1 LGFNMQ
7 QMMKQA
13 KMMQKKMAEIQE
25 ELKNMEFEASAGGGA
40 VRAKANGE
48 QEILE
53 IKLDTDMIEADDL
66 DMVED
71 MVMVAVN
78 DALKQSK
85 DEAKNRMSGLTG
97 GMNIPGIF

>member
-1 LGFNMQ
+1 MQ

-13 KMMQKKMAEIQE
+13 KIMQKKMAETQE
-25 ELKNMEFEASAGGGA
+25 ELKKMEFEASAGGGA
-40 VRAKANGE
+40 VKVRVNGD
-48 QEILE
+48 QEVLDV
-53 IKLDTDMIEADDL
+53 KLDTEMIDAQDL

-85 DEAKNRMSGLTG
+85 DEAKSKMAGLTG
-97 GMNIPGIF
+97 GMNIPGF

>member
-1 LGFNMQ
+1 MQ
-7 QMMKQA
+7 KMMKQA
-13 KMMQKKMAEIQE
+13 KEMQKKMAEVQE

-40 VRAKANGE
+40 VKAKVNGD
-48 QEILE
+48 QVILE
-53 IKLDTDMIEADDL
+53 IKLNNEMIDADDL

-85 DEAKNRMSGLTG
+85 DESKNKMADLTG
-97 GMNIPGIF
+97 GINIPGF

>member
-1 LGFNMQ
+1 MQ

-13 KMMQKKMAEIQE
+13 KMMQKKMLEVQE

-40 VRAKANGE
+40 VKVKVNGD

-53 IKLDTDMIEADDL
+53 ISLNREMIGADDL

-78 DALKQSK
+78 DALKQSR
-85 DEAKNRMSGLTG
+85 DEAKNKMSGLTG
-97 GMNIPGIF
+97 GMSIPGLF

>member
-1 LGFNMQ
+1 MQ

-13 KMMQKKMAEIQE
+13 KIMQKKMAETQE
-25 ELKNMEFEASAGGGA
+25 ELKKMEFEASAGGGA
-40 VRAKANGE
+40 VKVRVNGD
-48 QEILE
+48 QEV
-53 IKLDTDMIEADDL
+53 LDVKIDTEMIDAEDL

-85 DEAKNRMSGLTG
+85 DEAKSKMAGLTG
-97 GMNIPGIF
+97 GMNIPGL

>member
-1 LGFNMQ
+1 MQ

-13 KMMQKKMAEIQE
+13 KMMQKKMAEVQE

-40 VRAKANGE
+40 VKAKVNGD

-53 IKLDTDMIEADDL
+53 IKLNNEMIDADDL

-85 DEAKNRMSGLTG
+85 E
-97 GMNIPGIF
+97 

>member
-1 LGFNMQ
+1 MGFNMQ

-40 VRAKANGE
+40 VKVKVNGD
-48 QEILE
+48 QQILE
-53 IKLDTDMIEADDL
+53 IKLNNEMIDADDL

-71 MVMVAVN
+71 MVMVAIN

-85 DEAKNRMSGLTG
+85 DESKNKMAGLTG
-97 GMNIPGIF
+97 GMNIPGLF

>member
-1 LGFNMQ
+1 MQ

-13 KMMQKKMAEIQE
+13 KMMQKKMAEVQE
-25 ELKNMEFEASAGGGA
+25 ELKSMEFEASAGGGA
-40 VRAKANGE
+40 VKVRVNGD

-53 IKLDTDMIEADDL
+53 IKLNNEMIDADDL

-85 DEAKNRMSGLTG
+85 DESKNKMAGLTG
-97 GMNIPGIF
+97 GMNIPGF

>member
-1 LGFNMQ
+1 MQ

-13 KMMQKKMAEIQE
+13 KMMQKKMAEMQE
-25 ELKNMEFEASAGGGA
+25 ELKKMEFEASAGGGA
-40 VRAKANGE
+40 VKVRVNGD
-48 QEILE
+48 QEVLDV
-53 IKLDTDMIEADDL
+53 KLNTEMIDAQDL

-85 DEAKNRMSGLTG
+85 DEAKSKMAGLTG
-97 GMNIPGIF
+97 GMDIPGF

>member
-1 LGFNMQ
+1 MQ

-13 KMMQKKMAEIQE
+13 KMMQKKMAEVQE

-40 VRAKANGE
+40 VKVKVNGD

-53 IKLDTDMIEADDL
+53 IKLNNEMIDADDL

-71 MVMVAVN
+71 MVMVAIN

-85 DEAKNRMSGLTG
+85 DESKNKMAGLTG
-97 GMNIPGIF
+97 GMNIPGF